1 MFVLFQMEILG
12 QFNLGFI
19 ITRLGQ
25 DLFIIDQHATD
36 EKYNFETLQQTYVLQ
51 NQRLIAP
58 QTLELTAIGE
68 ATLLDNLEIFRK
80 NGYEFLVRDEQPI
93 GRRVSLTTMPVSRG
107 WEFGRGDVEELIF
120 MLSDSPGTMCRP
132 SRVRTMFASRAC
144 RKSIMIGT
152 ALTPKHMKELVT
164 HMGEI
169 EQPWNCPH
177 GRPTMRH
184 LVNLSMLVPLY
195 KQE

>member
-1 MFVLFQMEILG
+1 MCWVFQMEILG

-19 ITRLGQ
+19 IARLGQ

-36 EKYNFETLQQTYVLQ
+36 EKYNFETLQQSCVLQ

-68 ATLLDNLEIFRK
+68 ATLLENLEIFRK
-80 NGYEFLVRDEQPI
+80 NGYEFLVREEQPV
-93 GRRVSLTTMPVSRG
+93 GRRVSLITMPVSRG

-120 MLSDSPGTMCRP
+120 MLSDAPGTMCRP
-132 SRVRTMFASRAC
+132 SRVRAMFASRAC
-144 RKSIMIGT
+144 RKSVMIGT
-152 ALTPKHMKELVT
+152 ALSHRQMKQLVT

-169 EQPWNCPH
+169 EHPWNCPH

-184 LVNLSMLVPLY
+184 LVNLDMLMPLQN
-195 KQE
+195 KE